1 MCADTAGRVASAYL
15 DDAGAGLALL
25 VRGHADA
32 QRAVDDGQAGDAG
45 DVVGLG
51 VVMDRGRRC
60 RQRRRARRRRD
71 RQRRGICGRGGCW
84 CSMSWCLAES
94 SERALTGGAPAAAH
108 VTERADGDPHALVL
122 VLERAVCMGGVGSGG
137 HRVAAEKQG
146 ERDIGQGQLYLP
158 RLSPQRFTCAPPPA
172 SRVFSATLP
181 RSASSSAPTR
191 LVFSRQARSMLPCA
205 DVPLI
210 SSIVLSG
217 PEREKEALIAFG
229 F

>member
-1 MCADTAGRVASAYL
+1 MVGAYL
-15 DDAGAGLALL
+15 NDAGAGLALL

-32 QRAVDDGQAGDAG
+32 QGAVDDGQAGDAG

-51 VVMDRGRRC
+51 VVMDRGRRR

-71 RQRRGICGRGGCW
+71 RQRRGVCGRGGRWW
-84 CSMSWCLAES
+84 CMRWCLAQDAR
-94 SERALTGGAPAAAH
+94 RALTGGAPAAAH
-108 VTERADGDPHALVL
+108 VAERADGNPHALVL
-122 VLERAVCMGGVGSGG
+122 VLERAVGGVGGGG

-181 RSASSSAPTR
+181 RSASSCAPTR
-191 LVFSRQARSMLPCA
+191 LVFSRRARSMLPCA
-205 DVPLI
+205 DGPLI
-210 SSIVLSG
+210 SSMSYPG
-217 PEREKEALIAFG
+217 PREKEVLIAFG